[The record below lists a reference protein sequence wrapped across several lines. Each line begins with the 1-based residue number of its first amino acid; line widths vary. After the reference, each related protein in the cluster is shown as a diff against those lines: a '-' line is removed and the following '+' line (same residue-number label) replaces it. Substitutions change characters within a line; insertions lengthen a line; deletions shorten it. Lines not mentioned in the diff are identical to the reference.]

1 MNVSCIGTFKINNEA
16 ETKVF
21 AEAVA
26 SLSDVGDIICLFG
39 DLGAG
44 KTGFCRCFIRSLTS
58 PKQEVPSPTYTLVQS
73 YQITRQPNPI
83 EIWHYDLYRTSSED
97 ELVELGIEDAFSD
110 GIVLIEWP
118 EIAIKILPEKRL
130 EIHFEFSKGFEERI
144 ITLRGPKKWQYI
156 NIENVKAKNEKKN
169 NKLIPETN
177 INENHVR
184 TINTVW
190 PISGWEIKNKIT
202 GNIIKKLNKY
212 LK

>member
-1 MNVSCIGTFKINNEA
+1 MNVSGIGTFKIKNEA

-26 SLSDVGDIICLFG
+26 SLSDAGDIICLFG

-83 EIWHYDLYRTSSED
+83 EIWHYDLYRTSAED
-97 ELVELGIEDAFSD
+97 EVVELGIEDAFSD

-118 EIAIKILPEKRL
+118 EKAIKLLPEKRL
-130 EIHFEFSKGFEERI
+130 EIHFEFSQHHEERI
-144 ITLRGPKKWQYI
+144 LTLRGSEQWH
-156 NIENVKAKNEKKN
+156 NLN
-169 NKLIPETN
+169 
-177 INENHVR
+177 
-184 TINTVW
+184 
-190 PISGWEIKNKIT
+190 IKNI
-202 GNIIKKLNKY
+202 GVF
-212 LK
+212 

>member
-83 EIWHYDLYRTSSED
+83 EIWHYDLYRTSAED
-97 ELVELGIEDAFSD
+97 EVVELGIEDSFSD

-118 EIAIKILPEKRL
+118 EKAIKLLPDKRL

-144 ITLRGPKKWQYI
+144 ITLRGPEKWQYL
-156 NIENVKAKNEKKN
+156 NIENGKG
-169 NKLIPETN
+169 
-177 INENHVR
+177 
-184 TINTVW
+184 
-190 PISGWEIKNKIT
+190 ISS
-202 GNIIKKLNKY
+202 
-212 LK
+212 